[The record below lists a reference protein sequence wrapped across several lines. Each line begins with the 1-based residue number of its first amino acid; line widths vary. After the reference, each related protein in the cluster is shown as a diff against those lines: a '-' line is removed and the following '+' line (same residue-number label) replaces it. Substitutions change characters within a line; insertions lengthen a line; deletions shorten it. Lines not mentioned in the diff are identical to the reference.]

1 MKFKLTSYITKSGRV
16 ISTGENKHSEYIHGV
31 QRGSKEL
38 WDINTCAEKDAIQK
52 VLKLN
57 DGQKHLIGSIIYVQR
72 FNNKGETKLAKPCRY
87 CQELIKA
94 VGIKKVIYTSNNAV
108 DHYLVD

>member
-72 FNNKGETKLAKPCRY
+72 FNNKGETKLAKPCRH
-87 CQELIKA
+87 CQELIRA
-94 VGIKKVIYTSNNAV
+94 VGIKKVIYTSNIGIEQ
-108 DHYLVD
+108 YLVD